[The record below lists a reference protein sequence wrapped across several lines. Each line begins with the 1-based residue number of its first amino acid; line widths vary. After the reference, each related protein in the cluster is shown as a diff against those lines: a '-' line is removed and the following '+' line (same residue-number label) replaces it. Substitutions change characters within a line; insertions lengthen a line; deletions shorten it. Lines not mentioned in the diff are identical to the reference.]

1 MKFQKIKGIIKR
13 PDMTPSK
20 PAKEM
25 NENEPSSN
33 LNETVGAKMS
43 PDDEKKDENA
53 SHMPETLKDNKSEQS
68 VSQNPKSED
77 KPQGT
82 AKSSSENEEESDV
95 AIEDEDETSKWET
108 PAPHLTAND
117 PLLGCLMILTRLEHN
132 PFSPESLIASLPLKD
147 NKLTPELFIRAA
159 ERAGLSSQIVNRSL
173 DDISGL
179 VLPCVLLLK
188 NKQACVLVAKND
200 KKNVAKI
207 IQPESKEGETI
218 ISYDKLE
225 KQYTGYAIF
234 TRPSFRFDKRTDEG
248 FKERPKYWFW
258 SVIGKTWRLYSEVI
272 VASFFINVFA
282 IASSLFVMNVYDR
295 VVPNNAIDT
304 LTVLAIGVLI
314 VFCFDFLMKMLRGYF
329 IDIAAKKSDV
339 LLSANIFEQMMG
351 VRMEARP
358 ESVGNFAN
366 NMQQFD
372 SFRDFFTST
381 TISALIDLPFVLFF
395 IAIIFMIGG
404 YVAVVPLVAVP
415 LVIVV
420 GLIIQIPLN
429 QVVKESYRYAGQKH
443 AMLIESLAGVET
455 IKTMSAEGVLQRKWE
470 HAVGM
475 AARLGTKIRGLSL
488 TAISFST
495 WAQQVSGVVVVIL
508 GVHRISEG
516 EMTMGALIACTIL
529 TGRALAPLAQ
539 VAGLLTR
546 YHQSTAALQS
556 LDNVMK
562 MPTERLKGKTPLHR
576 PVLKGDIEFKNV
588 SFKYPKQEVPALHEV
603 SFSIS
608 AGEKVG
614 IIGRIGSGKTTLEKL
629 IMGLYQATS
638 GSILLDGTE
647 ISQLD
652 PASVRRNVGYVP
664 QDIILF
670 YGSVKDNITFSTPFA
685 DDASILRAAK
695 IAGVTEFVAKHPQ
708 GFDMP
713 VGERGEKLSGG
724 QRQAIAIARSLILDP
739 PILLLDEPT
748 NMMDNRTE
756 EMFKNQIQEAG
767 KDKTLILVTHKGSLL
782 SLVDRLILMDN
793 GRIIADGPRDL
804 VLKALAEGKLHSPT
818 R

>member
-1 MKFQKIKGIIKR
+1 MAQSKENKTEKEAKGDESAKKAA
-13 PDMTPSK
+13 DVK
-20 PAKEM
+20 PEVKEGQDKAQ
-25 NENEPSSN
+25 SS
-33 LNETVGAKMS
+33 
-43 PDDEKKDENA
+43 
-53 SHMPETLKDNKSEQS
+53 
-68 VSQNPKSED
+68 
-77 KPQGT
+77 
-82 AKSSSENEEESDV
+82 SSSEQKRKEKVIDKNPWDIPPVHV
-95 AIEDEDETSKWET
+95 A
-108 PAPHLTAND
+108 AHD
-117 PLLGCLMILTRLEHN
+117 PLLGCLMILTRMEHN
-132 PFSPESLIASLPLKD
+132 PFSPESLIAGLPLVD

-159 ERAGLSSQIVNRSL
+159 ERAGLSAQIMTRTL
-173 DDISGL
+173 EEISSL
-179 VLPCVLLLK
+179 VLPCILLLRDR
-188 NKQACVLVAKND
+188 QACVLVEN
-200 KKNVAKI
+200 NPNTRQVKI
-207 IQPESKEGETI
+207 VQSESKEGEVALT
-218 ISYDKLE
+218 YDELNE
-225 KQYTGYAIF
+225 LYTGYAIF
-234 TRPSFRFDKRTDEG
+234 TRPAFRFDKRTDEG

-258 SVIGKTWRLYSEVI
+258 SILGKTWPLYSEVL
-272 VASFFINVFA
+272 VASFFINIFA
-282 IASSLFVMNVYDR
+282 IGSSLFVMNVYDR

-304 LTVLAIGVLI
+304 LKVLAVGILI
-314 VFCFDFLMKMLRGYF
+314 VFCFDFAMKMLRGYF
-329 IDIAAKKSDV
+329 IDIAAKKTDV
-339 LLSANIFEQMMG
+339 LLSARIFEQMMG

-381 TISALIDLPFVLFF
+381 TISALIDLPFVIFF
-395 IAIIFMIGG
+395 ICIVYMIGG
-404 YVAVVPLVAVP
+404 YVAIVPLLAVP
-415 LVIVV
+415 LVIGM
-420 GLIIQIPLN
+420 GLIIQMPLN
-429 QVVKESYRYAGQKH
+429 KVVKESYRYSGQKH

-475 AARLGTKIRGLSL
+475 AAKLGTKIRGLSL

-495 WAQQVSGVVVVIL
+495 WVQQVSGVFVVIL
-508 GVHRISEG
+508 GVNRIADG

-546 YHQSTAALQS
+546 YHQSTAALHS

-576 PVLKGDIEFKNV
+576 PVLSGDIEVKNV
-588 SFKYPKQEVPALHEV
+588 SFNYPKQEVPALNEV

-614 IIGRIGSGKTTLEKL
+614 IIGRIGSGKTTVEKL
-629 IMGLYQATS
+629 ILGLYQANS

-652 PASVRRNVGYVP
+652 PASVRRNIGYVP
-664 QDIILF
+664 QDITLF
-670 YGSVKDNITFSTPFA
+670 YGSVKDNITFSAPFA
-685 DDASILRAAK
+685 DDNNILRAAK
-695 IAGVTEFVAKHPQ
+695 IAGVTEFVARHPQ

-724 QRQAIAIARSLILDP
+724 QRQAVAIARSLIMDP
-739 PILLLDEPT
+739 PILVFDEPT

-756 EMFKNQIQEAG
+756 ELFKTQIGEAA
-767 KDKTLILVTHKGSLL
+767 KNKTLVLVTHKGSLL

-804 VLKALAEGKLHSPT
+804 VLKALAEGKLHSPSK
-818 R
+818 

>member
-1 MKFQKIKGIIKR
+1 MAQSKTIKTEEAGQTESKEETTDDKKILSGDSV
-13 PDMTPSK
+13 PDSGSVDDSK
-20 PAKEM
+20 AKA
-25 NENEPSSN
+25 
-33 LNETVGAKMS
+33 L
-43 PDDEKKDENA
+43 
-53 SHMPETLKDNKSEQS
+53 EQ
-68 VSQNPKSED
+68 EI
-77 KPQGT
+77 
-82 AKSSSENEEESDV
+82 EEE
-95 AIEDEDETSKWET
+95 TGKWET
-108 PAPHLTAND
+108 PPPHFTSND

-132 PFSPESLIASLPLKD
+132 PFSPESLIAGLPLVD
-147 NKLTPELFIRAA
+147 NKLTPDLFIRAA
-159 ERAGLSSQIVNRSL
+159 ERAGLSAQIIHRSIE
-173 DDISGL
+173 DISSL

-188 NKQACVLVAKND
+188 NRQACVLVEKDD
-200 KKNVAKI
+200 KKNIAKI
-207 IQPESKEGETI
+207 IQPESKQGE
-218 ISYDKLE
+218 ISVNYEKLIDE
-225 KQYTGYAIF
+225 YTGYVIF
-234 TRPSFRFDKRTDEG
+234 TRPTFRFDRRTDEG
-248 FKERPKYWFW
+248 FKERPKSWFW
-258 SVIGKTWRLYSEVI
+258 GIIAKTWPLYSEVL
-272 VASFFINVFA
+272 VASFFINIFA
-282 IASSLFVMNVYDR
+282 IGSSLFVMNVYDR
-295 VVPNNAIDT
+295 VVPNNAMET
-304 LTVLAIGVLI
+304 LTVLAIGILI
-314 VFCFDFLMKMLRGYF
+314 VYCFDFIMKMLRGYF
-329 IDIAAKKSDV
+329 IDIASKKTDV
-339 LLSANIFEQMMG
+339 LLSARIFEQMMG
-351 VRMEARP
+351 VRMESRP

-381 TISALIDLPFVLFF
+381 TISALIDLPFVFFF
-395 IAIIFMIGG
+395 IAIIFAIGG
-404 YVAVVPLVAVP
+404 YIAVVPLVAVP
-415 LVIVV
+415 LVIGV
-420 GLIIQIPLN
+420 GLIIQTPLN
-429 QVVKESYRYAGQKH
+429 KVVKESYRYSGQKH

-455 IKTMSAEGVLQRKWE
+455 VKSMSAEGVLQKKWE

-475 AARLGTKIRGLSL
+475 AAKLGTKIRGLSL

-495 WAQQVSGVVVVIL
+495 WAQQVAGVIVVIL

-546 YHQSTAALQS
+546 YHQSIAALQS

-562 MPTERLKGKTPLHR
+562 MPTERIQGKTPLHR
-576 PVLKGDIEFKNV
+576 PVLTGDIEFKGV
-588 SFKYPKQEVPALHEV
+588 SFKYPNQEMPALHEV

-608 AGEKVG
+608 SGEKVG
-614 IIGRIGSGKTTLEKL
+614 IIGRIGSGKTTIEKL
-629 IMGLYQATS
+629 ILGLYRATS
-638 GSILLDGTE
+638 GTILLDGTE

-652 PASVRRNVGYVP
+652 SASVRRNIGYVP

-695 IAGVTEFVAKHPQ
+695 IAGVTEFISRHPQ

-724 QRQAIAIARSLILDP
+724 QRQSISIARAFILDP
-739 PILLLDEPT
+739 PILVLDEPT

-756 EMFKNQIQEAG
+756 EIFKSQVKENA

-782 SLVDRLILMDN
+782 TLVDRLILMDN

-804 VLKALAEGKLHSPT
+804 VLKALAEGKLHAPSK